1 MSALGE
7 QFVSEARDLIAQATD
22 ALIGIERDGVSDVQV
37 DRLLRAFHTLK
48 GSAGLL
54 DMPAMALT
62 MHAAEDLVAAVRS
75 SCSGSSPSKKHPA
88 CGA

>member
-22 ALIGIERDGVSDVQV
+22 ALIGIERDGVGDAQA

-62 MHAAEDLVAAVRS
+62 MHGAEDLVAAVLT
-75 SCSGSSPSKKHPA
+75 
-88 CGA
+88 GAPR